1 MTRDEIINDAKHEL
15 RMNRAYGH
23 PTVDEIR
30 NEFVTLMQGGGMPT
44 KRAER
49 LFEQIAKEA

>member
-1 MTRDEIINDAKHEL
+1 MTRDEIKDWTKHEL
-15 RMNRAYGH
+15 RFNKLYGH

-30 NEFVTLMQGGGMPT
+30 SEFVTLMQGGGMPA

-49 LFEQIAKEA
+49 LFEQIVKEV